1 MFTSNLGNNV
11 EGKRCIRDIVRTGIN
26 PSENSLFLTV
36 SNLLF
41 FTLSFQLISSLL
53 LLPMRL
59 FVLQPFFYSKTKT
72 IFSQDLFENICA
84 AVLIA
89 GFFFLSE
96 SNLEFGAPSLFLNLL
111 IVFLEN
117 LPSDLSTVFLLFV
130 ILLLITTILYRAR
143 FS

>member
-1 MFTSNLGNNV
+1 MFTSNLGNTV

-41 FTLSFQLISSLL
+41 FTLSFQLISSLS

-59 FVLQPFFYSKTKT
+59 FVLEPFFYSKTKT

-89 GFFFLSE
+89 GFFLPE